1 MKKGASKRKG
11 NQYEREICKQLSLWW
26 TQDLNEPRDDVFWLC
41 SQSGGRATTRAKQ
54 GIKTAYSYGDVTFID
69 PIGKP
74 FIDSCLIELKR
85 GYTKDISV
93 LDFIDKKKGVPVLA
107 KWWEKGVKEKEL
119 AGRKYTII
127 LFRRDRHISCILLNL
142 QMARDM
148 EDWFGHT
155 PNESIQ
161 IKTTDFN
168 FVVIKLE
175 SFLDWCHPDFFKKG
189 G

>member
-1 MKKGASKRKG
+1 MKKPSAKG
-11 NQYEREICKQLSLWW
+11 FGFEREICKTLGKWW
-26 TQDLNEPRDDVFWLC
+26 TQDLDVPRDDIFWRVAC
-41 SQSGGRATTRAKQ
+41 SGGRATIRAKQ

-69 PIGKP
+69 PIGKS

-85 GYTKDISV
+85 GYTKDISI
-93 LDFIDKKKGVPVLA
+93 LDFLDKKKGDPLLA
-107 KWWEKGVKEKEL
+107 KWWKKARDEQEL

-127 LFRRDRHISCILLNL
+127 LFRRDRHISCILLSL

-161 IKTTDFN
+161 VKTTDFN

-175 SFLDWCHPDFFKKG
+175 AFLNWCHPNFFEKEER
-189 G
+189 